1 MCHRLC
7 LRIAGAEAGT
17 KEDYCPQTKTKR
29 SRAGEEGLK
38 EEGVAIVS
46 KMVYVA
52 RRVRVGNGGYWMD

>member
-1 MCHRLC
+1 MC

-29 SRAGEEGLK
+29 SRAGEEGLYKKK
-38 EEGVAIVS
+38 EEVVAIVS

-52 RRVRVGNGGYWMD
+52 RRVMRVGNGG